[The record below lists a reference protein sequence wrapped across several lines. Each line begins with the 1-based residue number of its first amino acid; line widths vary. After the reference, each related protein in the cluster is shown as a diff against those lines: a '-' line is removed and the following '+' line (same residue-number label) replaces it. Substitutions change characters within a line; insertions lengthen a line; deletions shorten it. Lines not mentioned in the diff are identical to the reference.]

1 MPSLDFSLPHWA
13 YWAGLIIFP
22 LIAMTLA
29 NRPRSLE
36 RRRYGLGLSYFI
48 LVTGGMLG
56 LHRLYLRNLWGLAFI
71 PVFLVI
77 LFANAQG
84 QDARTVVSDA
94 DNTVRLAESVLERET
109 GRVES
114 ARAELPAMERAL
126 DEALA
131 EDPESFAVRRAERN
145 IERAQTRIEEGVA
158 RIEEAETA
166 LETSRPAALRAAGDL
181 AYWGTVAR
189 WAFYVLLVAMA
200 IDAVQMNRLVK
211 QANAKLPAHEEMSGA
226 EIALKRLEESER
238 KEDAD
243 YVSTGWTGIL
253 DRISLN
259 AGEFVAYWAVIAVF
273 VYYFEVVSRYVFG
286 SPTNWA
292 HESMYL
298 MFGMQYLIAGAYA
311 MLTEDHVR
319 VDIFYAPLS
328 RRRKAWV
335 DLFTSIFFFIFAF
348 TLLFTSWRFALDA
361 NAVATGNSLVSEWAR
376 GDVGF
381 LEMLGNWTSQQWTDP
396 NIRWGEISFNEW
408 EVPLWPMKWVM
419 VIGGLLLV
427 LQGVSKLAQDIRAI
441 SRGE

>member
-29 NRPRSLE
+29 NRPRNHE

-94 DNTVRLAESVLERET
+94 NNTVRMAETILNRET

-114 ARAELPAMERAL
+114 ARAELPALQRAL
-126 DEALA
+126 EEAREADEGTL
-131 EDPESFAVRRAERN
+131 AVRRAERDLD
-145 IERAQTRIEEGVA
+145 RAQTRIEEGTA
-158 RIEEAETA
+158 RIEAAETD
-166 LETSRPAALRAAGDL
+166 LETSRPAAAQASEDL
-181 AYWGTVAR
+181 AFWGTVAR

-200 IDAVQMNRLVK
+200 IDALQMNRLVK
-211 QANAKLPAHEEMSGA
+211 RANASLPAHEELS
-226 EIALKRLEESER
+226 ESELALRRLEESER
-238 KEDAD
+238 KEDRD
-243 YVSTGWTGIL
+243 HVSTGWTGIL
-253 DRISLN
+253 DRISLT

-273 VYYFEVVSRYVFG
+273 VYYFEVISRYVFG

-335 DLFTSIFFFIFAF
+335 DLFTSVFFFIFAF
-348 TLLFTSWRFALDA
+348 TLLFTAWRFALDA
-361 NAVATGNSLVSEWAR
+361 NAVATGNGLLSQWAR
-376 GDVGF
+376 GDIGF
-381 LEMLGNWTSQQWTDP
+381 LDMLGNWTSREWTDP
-396 NIRWGEISFNEW
+396 NVRWGEISFNEW

-427 LQGVSKLAQDIRAI
+427 MQGISKLAQDIRVIA
-441 SRGE
+441 RGE